1 MNSSKKGIFLTI
13 TGGIF
18 WGISGVCGQHLFASK
33 GISANW
39 LVSIRLLS
47 AGLIMCLVTLIVKSM
62 RVAFFEIFK
71 SKRDMLQLALF
82 AVFGMGACQFT
93 YFVCIEASNAATA
106 TILQFTAPAPIMLIT
121 ALKARRVPS
130 RLELLALMLTLAGV
144 FFISTHG
151 HIDSLAISHKAFVWG
166 IISAFTVILYNLLPS
181 GLMQKYGTIPVLGS
195 AMLLGGLVLSLY
207 TKPYIFTG
215 VWDAEAFLFM
225 SVIVLV
231 GTIGAF
237 GFYLKGVQLLG
248 ASSASLFASS
258 EPLTSAVLTAVFMK
272 VMFSGADI
280 LGLALLIG
288 ASLILSLEKMKNEQ

>member
-1 MNSSKKGIFLTI
+1 MNSNKKGILLTI
-13 TGGIF
+13 MGGVF
-18 WGISGVCGQHLFASK
+18 WGISGVCGQHLFRSK
-33 GISANW
+33 GISADW

-47 AGLIMCLVTLIVKSM
+47 AGIIMCLVTLSVSEM
-62 RVAFFEIFK
+62 RSSFFRIFGN
-71 SKRDMLQLALF
+71 KRDILQLLLF
-82 AVFGMGACQFT
+82 SVFGMGACQFT
-93 YFVCIEASNAATA
+93 YFVCIEASNASTA
-106 TILQFTAPAPIMLIT
+106 TILQFTAPAPIMLYTAVRARRIPSLSELT
-121 ALKARRVPS
+121 AL
-130 RLELLALMLTLAGV
+130 LLTIAGV

-151 HIDSLAISHKAFVWG
+151 SIGSLAISQKAFVWG

-181 GLMQKYGTIPVLGS
+181 GIMQKYGTIPILGS
-195 AMLLGGLVLSLY
+195 AMLIGGIVLSLY

-215 VWDAEAFLFM
+215 IWDMEAFLFM

-280 LGLALLIG
+280 LGLALIIG
-288 ASLILSLEKMKNEQ
+288 AAFILSLEKMKNEQ